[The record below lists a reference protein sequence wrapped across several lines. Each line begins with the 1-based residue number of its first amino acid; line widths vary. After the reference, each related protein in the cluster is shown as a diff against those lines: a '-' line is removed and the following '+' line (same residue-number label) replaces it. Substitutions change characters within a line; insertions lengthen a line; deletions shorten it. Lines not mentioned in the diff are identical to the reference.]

1 VTASGSTRYGVER
14 SWLGAQPVVAMHDHA
29 GNRHVRVALH
39 GAALLGFEVP
49 LGDGLHDLADGYRD
63 ADEVQHRPGSRFA
76 IMVPFAG
83 RVADARYRFEG
94 VAQDLDPGVVG
105 AERASRHG
113 FVRDVLFGIEQLVA
127 DGAAARVRLTT
138 AAIRPRAGYPHA
150 IDLAVEFT
158 LDDAG
163 LSLDACMKNV
173 GDSLAP
179 CFFGW
184 HPYFRLPG
192 GGLVDDWSL
201 QIPAQTLIRTGAD
214 LIALPGDA
222 AYVELDDA
230 PALDFREPRRIGDS
244 ILDQGYTDL
253 EADADGLI
261 RTRLGDPS
269 RGFALAVWQ
278 ERGVMHAFT
287 ADTVARDVRRAVAL
301 EPMECMADAF
311 NRPEWAE
318 AITLAPGATRHFRCG
333 IEVISA

>member
-333 IEVISA
+333 IEAISA